1 MNTRLGTAVG
11 TNTGII
17 KRLNLSANKALAWGV
32 AIVGTLALV
41 AIFAPL
47 LTHYDPIGQDLE
59 HTLISPNMH
68 HWLGTD
74 QLGRDVLTRLLYGAR
89 IDLTIGIT
97 AVFLPF
103 VIGTTLG
110 LISGWRGGWF
120 DAILMR
126 IVDTTIA
133 FPFYVLAIALV
144 FVVGAGPKA
153 IILAISLVGWVAYCR
168 IIRAAVLV
176 AKELDYVHAAKLSGL
191 PTHRILRKHV
201 LPNVISQAIIFS
213 MSDIV
218 LSILA
223 IVSLGYLGLGVPIP
237 TAEWGSMIQEG
248 QAYILQQWWIPT
260 IPGVMVVIT
269 GFGLSL
275 IGDGLVKRLN
285 K

>member
-1 MNTRLGTAVG
+1 MKAKNFSFYF
-11 TNTGII
+11 GIG
-17 KRLNLSANKALAWGV
+17 LLSF
-32 AIVGTLALV
+32 IVLV
-41 AIFAPL
+41 AAFAPW
-47 LTHYDPIGQDLE
+47 LTHYDPIGQDLL
-59 HTLISPNMH
+59 HTLASPNSH

-74 QLGRDVLTRLLYGAR
+74 NLGRDVLTRIIYGAR
-89 IDLTIGIT
+89 IDLSIGVL
-97 AVFLPF
+97 AVLFPF
-103 VIGTTLG
+103 ILGTTLG

-144 FVVGAGPKA
+144 FVVGAGPKS
-153 IILAISLVGWVAYCR
+153 IIIAISLVGWVAYCR

-191 PTHRILRKHV
+191 PTGRILRRHI
-201 LPNVISQAIIFS
+201 LPNVISQAIVFS

-260 IPGVMVVIT
+260 IPGIMVVIV
-269 GFGLSL
+269 GFSLSL

>member
-1 MNTRLGTAVG
+1 MSTLSIRGKSLTSKIQFKGNGSFYF
-11 TNTGII
+11 GIGLI
-17 KRLNLSANKALAWGV
+17 SFLIIA
-32 AIVGTLALV
+32 AIA
-41 AIFAPL
+41 APL
-47 LTHYDPIGQDLE
+47 LTHYDPTGQDLE
-59 HTLISPNMH
+59 NTLIAPNIH

-74 QLGRDVLTRLLYGAR
+74 QLGRDVLTRIIYGAR
-89 IDLTIGIT
+89 IDLSIGFL
-97 AVFLPF
+97 AVLLPF
-103 VIGTTLG
+103 FIGVTLG
-110 LISGWRGGWF
+110 LFSGWFGGWF
-120 DAILMR
+120 DTLLMR
-126 IVDTTIA
+126 VVDTTIA

-144 FVVGAGPKA
+144 FVVGAGPKS
-153 IILAISLVGWVAYCR
+153 IVLAITLVGWVAYCR

-176 AKELDYVHAAKLSGL
+176 ARELDYVHAAKLSGL
-191 PTHRILRKHV
+191 PTVRILRRH
-201 LPNVISQAIIFS
+201 LMPNVISQAIIFS

>member
-1 MNTRLGTAVG
+1 MKTQRFPGR
-11 TNTGII
+11 GIV
-17 KRLNLSANKALAWGV
+17 KRLNFSANTALYSGIIIIGLL
-32 AIVGTLALV
+32 AIM
-41 AIFAPL
+41 AIAAPL
-47 LTHYDPIGQDLE
+47 LSHYDPIGQDLE
-59 HTLISPNMH
+59 NTLIAPTRH
-68 HWLGTD
+68 HLLGTD
-74 QLGRDVLTRLLYGAR
+74 QLGRDVLTRIMYGAR
-89 IDLTIGIT
+89 IDLTIGIL
-97 AVFLPF
+97 AVLLPF
-103 VIGTTLG
+103 IIGTTLG
-110 LISGWRGGWF
+110 LISGWRGGLF
-120 DAILMR
+120 DTLVMR
-126 IVDTTIA
+126 VVDTTIA
-133 FPFYVLAIALV
+133 FPFYVMAIALV

-153 IILAISLVGWVAYCR
+153 IIIAISLVGWVAYCR
-168 IIRAAVLV
+168 IVRAAVLV

-191 PTHRILRKHV
+191 PTSRILRKHV
-201 LPNVISQAIIFS
+201 LPNVITQAIIFS

-260 IPGVMVVIT
+260 IPGVMVVFT

>member
-1 MNTRLGTAVG
+1 M
-11 TNTGII
+11 
-17 KRLNLSANKALAWGV
+17 
-32 AIVGTLALV
+32 
-41 AIFAPL
+41 
-47 LTHYDPIGQDLE
+47 
-59 HTLISPNMH
+59 
-68 HWLGTD
+68 
-74 QLGRDVLTRLLYGAR
+74 YGAR
-89 IDLTIGIT
+89 IDLTIGIL
-97 AVFLPF
+97 AVVFPF
-103 VIGTTLG
+103 ILGTTLG
-110 LISGWRGGWF
+110 LISGWRGGLF
-120 DAILMR
+120 DTLVMR

-133 FPFYVLAIALV
+133 FPFYVMAIALV
-144 FVVGAGPKA
+144 FVVGAGPKV

-168 IIRAAVLV
+168 IVRAAVLV

-191 PTHRILRKHV
+191 PTSRILRKHV
-201 LPNVISQAIIFS
+201 LPNVITQAIIFS

>member
-1 MNTRLGTAVG
+1 MRTQRFGG
-11 TNTGII
+11 KGIV
-17 KRLNLSANKALAWGV
+17 KRLNFSANTALYSGIIIIGLL
-32 AIVGTLALV
+32 AII
-41 AIFAPL
+41 AIAAPL
-47 LTHYDPIGQDLE
+47 LSHYDPIGQDLE
-59 HTLISPNMH
+59 NTQIAPTRH
-68 HWLGTD
+68 HLLGTD
-74 QLGRDVLTRLLYGAR
+74 QLGRDVRTRIMYGAR
-89 IDLTIGIT
+89 IDLTIGIL
-97 AVFLPF
+97 AVVFPF
-103 VIGTTLG
+103 ILGTTLG
-110 LISGWRGGWF
+110 LISGWRGGLF
-120 DAILMR
+120 DTLVMR

-133 FPFYVLAIALV
+133 FPFYVMAIALV

-168 IIRAAVLV
+168 IVRAAVLV

-191 PTHRILRKHV
+191 PTSRILRKHV
-201 LPNVISQAIIFS
+201 LPNVITQAIIFS

>member
-1 MNTRLGTAVG
+1 MSSRLRNRPGL
-11 TNTGII
+11 I
-17 KRLNLSANKALAWGV
+17 KRLNFSANVALYSGI
-32 AIVGTLALV
+32 AIISTLALL
-41 AIFAPL
+41 AIAAPL
-47 LTHYDPIGQDLE
+47 ISHYDPTGQDLE
-59 HTLISPNMH
+59 NTLLSPNIH
-68 HWLGTD
+68 HLLGTD
-74 QLGRDVLTRLLYGAR
+74 QLGRDVMTRLLYGAR
-89 IDLTIGIT
+89 IDLAIGVI

-191 PTHRILRKHV
+191 PTRRILRRHV

>member
-1 MNTRLGTAVG
+1 MSDRLGRS
-11 TNTGII
+11 TGFV
-17 KRLNLSANKALAWGV
+17 KRLNFSANTALYSGL
-32 AIVGTLALV
+32 AILGTLGIL
-41 AIFAPL
+41 AIAAPL
-47 LTHYDPIGQDLE
+47 ISNYDPTGQDLE
-59 HTLISPNMH
+59 NTLLSPNIH
-68 HWLGTD
+68 HLLGTD

-89 IDLTIGIT
+89 IDLAIGII
-97 AVFLPF
+97 AVLLPF
-103 VIGTTLG
+103 ILGTTLG
-110 LISGWRGGWF
+110 LMSGWRGGWF
-120 DAILMR
+120 DIVLMR

-201 LPNVISQAIIFS
+201 LPNVVSQAIIFS

-248 QAYILQQWWIPT
+248 QAYILDQWWIPT

>member
-1 MNTRLGTAVG
+1 MSTRLRIRGRF
-11 TNTGII
+11 I
-17 KRLNLSANKALAWGV
+17 KRLNFSANGALYTGV
-32 AIVGTLALV
+32 AIIGALAFI
-41 AIFAPL
+41 AIAAPL
-47 LTHYDPIGQDLE
+47 LSHYDPTGQDLE
-59 HTLISPNMH
+59 NTLLSPNIH
-68 HWLGTD
+68 HLLGTD
-74 QLGRDVLTRLLYGAR
+74 QLGRDVLTRLMYGAR
-89 IDLTIGIT
+89 IDLAIGII
-97 AVFLPF
+97 AVVLPF

-144 FVVGAGPKA
+144 FVVGAGPKT

-176 AKELDYVHAAKLSGL
+176 AKELDYVHAAKLSAL
-191 PTHRILRKHV
+191 PTRRILRRHV

>member
-1 MNTRLGTAVG
+1 MSTLTFRGRSFTKRIQLRGNSAFYLGI
-11 TNTGII
+11 GII
-17 KRLNLSANKALAWGV
+17 TFLLIT
-32 AIVGTLALV
+32 AIA
-41 AIFAPL
+41 APL
-47 LTHYDPIGQDLE
+47 LTHYDPLGQDLE
-59 HTLISPNMH
+59 NTLISPSAQ

-74 QLGRDVLTRLLYGAR
+74 QLGRDVLTRIIYGAR
-89 IDLTIGIT
+89 VDLAIGT
-97 AVFLPF
+97 LAVLFPF
-103 VIGTTLG
+103 ILGTTLG
-110 LISGWRGGWF
+110 LISGWKGGWF
-120 DAILMR
+120 DTFLMR
-126 IVDTTIA
+126 VVDTAIA

-144 FVVGAGPKA
+144 FVVGPGPKS

-191 PTHRILRKHV
+191 PTRRILRRHV

-260 IPGVMVVIT
+260 IPGFMVVIT

-285 K
+285 R